1 MAAYVVTIDGP
12 SGSGKGSL
20 ALRVAREL
28 GFHILD
34 SGAIYRLAALQ
45 ALNEGVDLSDESAVL
60 GAISS
65 MQISFESGDELTIPY
80 LNGKDVANEIR
91 EEKTASSASIIAAY
105 PTIRD
110 HLLQLQRDFFQPP
123 GLVAD
128 GRDMGT
134 VVFPQAKIKL
144 FLHASAEVRANRRYK
159 QLIDMGLSANM
170 ADLQKE
176 IEIRDDRDQNRPVS
190 PLIPAPDAVV
200 VDSSI
205 MDLQQ
210 VFELVMDHIQMVN
223 DSKAEV

>member
-1 MAAYVVTIDGP
+1 MNAYVITIDGP

-45 ALNEGVDLSDESAVL
+45 ALKNGIDLADESAVL
-60 GAISS
+60 GAISA
-65 MQISFESGDELTIPY
+65 MQINFKTGDELTIPY
-80 LNGKDVANEIR
+80 LDGEDVSSQIR
-91 EEKTASSASIIAAY
+91 EEKTAASASVIAAY
-105 PTIRD
+105 PTIREQ
-110 HLLQLQRDFFQPP
+110 LLQIQRDFFQSP

-144 FLHASAEVRANRRYK
+144 FLHASAEQRAKRRYK

-176 IEIRDDRDQNRPVS
+176 IEIRDERDQNRPVS
-190 PLIPAPDAVV
+190 PLIPATDAVV
-200 VDSSI
+200 VDSSM
-205 MDLQQ
+205 MDLEQ
-210 VFELVMDHIQMVN
+210 VFELVMEHIRTIN
-223 DSKAEV
+223 DSNTEV